1 MAVTLDPPTSESSP
15 RRRAKSGFFGRL
27 LRSLLVLALLA
38 GLAYGG
44 WWGANYYGLLSS
56 EKVAARLTHKVT
68 RSDLVITVTEDGNLE
83 SASNTDIRCQV
94 AGGATIK
101 DIVVDGTIIKQG
113 DKLVEL
119 DSSAIDEQ
127 ILTQRIQYE
136 KARAIR
142 DQAVNDLAAAKIGLR
157 EYVEGTFVK
166 ELQTADSQI
175 TVANEN
181 LRSARNS
188 LDFTERM
195 YRKGYVTT
203 LQKEAQE
210 FAVKK
215 AQLDVDLAE
224 TTKKVLREFTFEKM
238 KNDLSTKVDT
248 AEAKAK
254 SEEAAFQLEDSKL
267 KRLENQKANCII
279 TAPQA
284 GMVVYANESSSRG
297 FGGSSDR
304 PKIEEGAAVREGQVI
319 LRVPDLAQMQVK
331 VTVHESK
338 VESIRNGMPA
348 SIRIQNRR
356 LTGYVTSVANQ
367 PESTMMFSS
376 GVKKYAAYVR
386 IDGGQSDL
394 KPGMTAEVK
403 ILIDERRNVLTVPVQ
418 CVVEMGGKFY
428 AWRMIGGDAEKAVVT
443 LGTGDDQNIEVTAG
457 LAEGDLVLQ
466 NPPEREEGSL
476 AAPTDPRGQFGP
488 ARPAGT
494 GNGPNGTGPGA
505 NGPGDA
511 GSGNGSGGARSG
523 RGMGDL
529 MALDKDGDKKISR
542 AEAPEQMQ
550 AFFDRIDT
558 DADGFITDA
567 EAKAA
572 AARRAAGGGPPGGAP
587 GGGPPQ

>member
-1 MAVTLDPPTSESSP
+1 MAVALESPASGSPP
-15 RRRAKSGFFGRL
+15 RRARRGFVGRL
-27 LRSLLVLALLA
+27 FRLLVVLGILA
-38 GLAYGG
+38 GVGYGG
-44 WWGANYYGLLSS
+44 WWGANHYGLFSPES
-56 EKVAARLTHKVT
+56 TAARLMHKVS
-68 RSDLVITVTEDGNLE
+68 RGDLIVTVTEDGNLE
-83 SASNTDIRCQV
+83 SASNIDIRCQV
-94 AGGATIK
+94 FGGATIK
-101 DIVVDGTIIKQG
+101 DIVVDGTFVKQG
-113 DKLVEL
+113 EKLVEL
-119 DSSAIDEQ
+119 DSAAIDEQ

-136 KARAIR
+136 KARAVR
-142 DQAVNDLAAAKIGLR
+142 DQAVNDLVAAKIALR

-166 ELQTADSQI
+166 ELQTADSAV

-181 LRSARNS
+181 LRSARNT

-210 FAVKK
+210 FSVKK

-224 TTKKVLREFTFEKM
+224 TAKKVLQEFTFEKM
-238 KNDLSTKVDT
+238 KNELETKVAT

-279 TAPQA
+279 MAPQA
-284 GMVVYANESSSRG
+284 GMVVYANESSSGR

-319 LRVPDLAQMQVK
+319 LRVPDLGQMQVK

-338 VESIRNGMPA
+338 VESIRAGMPA

-376 GVKKYAAYVR
+376 GVKKYGAFVR
-386 IDGGQSDL
+386 IDGEQSDL

-403 ILIDERRNVLTVPVQ
+403 ILIDERKNILTVPVQ
-418 CVVEMGGKFY
+418 CVVELGGKFY
-428 AWRMIGGDAEKAVVT
+428 VWKVSGNDAVKTAVEIGA
-443 LGTGDDQNIEVTAG
+443 GDDQNVEVKEG

-466 NPPEREEGSL
+466 NPPERQEGSL
-476 AAPTDPRGQFGP
+476 SAPNDSRGQFGP
-488 ARPAGT
+488 GRPAGT
-494 GNGPNGTGPGA
+494 GAPPGGPA
-505 NGPGDA
+505 
-511 GSGNGSGGARSG
+511 GSGGAGGAGGGSRTG

-550 AFFDRIDT
+550 MFFDRMDT
-558 DADGFITDA
+558 DGDGFITDA

-572 AARRAAGGGPPGGAP
+572 AARRAASGGGGPGGPA
-587 GGGPPQ
+587 GPPQ